1 MTTRFEMAM
10 PAAFVG
16 CRGRESEPLKLPPAI
31 ASRWTWLRSGWMH
44 WLARRRLQRSIAH
57 LDERLLADIGLGP
70 QDLGFAER
78 FVRRHAVGGD
88 NWTVGKMTSTER
100 RDRVIIQT
108 PCW

>member
-1 MTTRFEMAM
+1 MTTRIEMAM
-10 PAAFVG
+10 PEAFAD

-31 ASRWTWLRSGWMH
+31 ASRWIELRSRWMR
-44 WLARRRLQRSIAH
+44 WLVRRRLQRSIVH
-57 LDERLLADIGLGP
+57 LDDRLLADIGLGP

-78 FVRRHAVGGD
+78 FMRRHAVGVD
-88 NWTVGKMTSTER
+88 NWAVGKMTSSDR